1 LQNIP
6 VRSEEG
12 RRIREAFVPE
22 RGHVLL
28 SADYS
33 QIELRLLAHLS
44 QDPVLIESF
53 QHGQDVHARTA
64 SELFGVAVDA
74 VSADQRRQAKT
85 INFGIIYGMG
95 ALRLARS
102 LDIPTKT
109 AQAYITQYFDR
120 YKRIKSYM
128 DSVLTEAKA
137 RGFVTTL
144 QGRRRY
150 VPDLQSQNAQV
161 AAAAERMAINT
172 PIQGTAADLIK
183 MAMVAIDRRLAQERL
198 RTRLLLQVHD
208 ELLFEV
214 PEKEI
219 ERVKKLVREIM
230 EGVTTLRVPLQ
241 VDLGIGA
248 NWAEAH

>member
-12 RRIREAFVPE
+12 KRIRAAFVPE
-22 RGHVLL
+22 PGYVLL

-64 SELFGVAVDA
+64 AELFQVPLTE

-95 ALRLARS
+95 AQRLARS
-102 LDIPTKT
+102 LGIPVKT
-109 AQAYITQYFDR
+109 AQTYITQYFAR
-120 YKRIKSYM
+120 YGGIKSYM
-128 DSVLTEAKA
+128 DSILVEARV
-137 RGFVTTL
+137 RGYVTTL

-150 VPDLQSQNAQV
+150 VPDLHSKNTQLAS
-161 AAAAERMAINT
+161 AAERMAVNM

-183 MAMVAIDRRLAQERL
+183 MAMVAIDRRLMQEGL
-198 RTRLLLQVHD
+198 RTQMLLQVHD

-214 PEKEI
+214 SEKELD
-219 ERVKKLVREIM
+219 RVKKLVQEIM
-230 EGVTTLRVPLQ
+230 EGVMPLRVPLR
-241 VDLGIGA
+241 VDLGTGA